1 MTFYP
6 HLSKSRYI
14 SGLQYHLRLWNDTF
28 ARHLATEPTEV
39 LQAIFDRGTQIGELA
54 TKRYPKGRLITQDHR
69 QVPEALEETKRVV
82 QDDSVPSV
90 FEAALACDDAYERE
104 KTFHDLRDYCARDT
118 LAMAK
123 VKQALEELAR

>member
-1 MTFYP
+1 M
-6 HLSKSRYI
+6 
-14 SGLQYHLRLWNDTF
+14 
-28 ARHLATEPTEV
+28 
-39 LQAIFDRGTQIGELA
+39 
-54 TKRYPKGRLITQDHR
+54 ITQDHR